1 MNNKY
6 TIEEMSKNFKALGDP
21 QRVAILLHLKN
32 KEKCACE
39 LTEHFQMA
47 QSKLSYHMKIL
58 CESGLVECWYIGK
71 WTHYRLSIS
80 GCKRVAEMLEI
91 FME

>member
-1 MNNKY
+1 MNNEY
-6 TIEEMSKNFKALGDP
+6 TIEEMARNFKALSDP
-21 QRVAILLHLKN
+21 QRVAILLYLRN

-58 CESGLVECWYIGK
+58 CESGFVECWYVGK
-71 WTHYRLSIS
+71 WTHYRLSVN
-80 GCKRVAEMLEI
+80 GCERATKMLEI
-91 FME
+91 FIQ